1 MLQHNLAV
9 AVSTDISQRQ
19 GRRSKRADDAAAKAK
34 KPPGPAKPSDP
45 QERPSSTVPSLSE
58 YEEACRKITKLPSSI
73 DSAKRQI
80 AGRLREG
87 YSLDGLP
94 QQLASDEKLLKELAA
109 LIDRYERVHGNMA
122 TYQTGIQH
130 TLYDLGYPNRKF
142 GQRIRGSAESDSG
155 S

>member
-1 MLQHNLAV
+1 MPG
-9 AVSTDISQRQ
+9 SIS
-19 GRRSKRADDAAAKAK
+19 
-34 KPPGPAKPSDP
+34 
-45 QERPSSTVPSLSE
+45 
-58 YEEACRKITKLPSSI
+58 
-73 DSAKRQI
+73 SAKRQI

-94 QQLASDEKLLKELAA
+94 QQLAGDEKLLKELAA

-122 TYQTGIQH
+122 TYQTGVQLIMH
-130 TLYDLGYPNRKF
+130 DLGYPNRKF

>member
-1 MLQHNLAV
+1 M
-9 AVSTDISQRQ
+9 
-19 GRRSKRADDAAAKAK
+19 
-34 KPPGPAKPSDP
+34 
-45 QERPSSTVPSLSE
+45 
-58 YEEACRKITKLPSSI
+58 PSSI

-109 LIDRYERVHGNMA
+109 LIDRYERVHGNLA
-122 TYQTGIQH
+122 TRDGPVQSI
-130 TLYDLGYPNRKF
+130 LYDLGYPNRKF